1 MPLTVNM
8 TDTNKEI
15 AGIILAGGQA
25 RRMGGGDK
33 CLLPLGGKTLLQRS
47 IDKARPQV
55 DHLLL
60 SANGS
65 HLRFA
70 RSGLPV
76 LSDEYPNFPGPLA
89 GIQAGLQWLVN
100 HQPGAEWL
108 VSFAC
113 DTPFFPDNLA
123 TRLLAAAQKDG
134 AELAVANSSGRL
146 HPIFALWHRSLLE
159 PVNHA
164 LKAGSTPRLQ
174 DWVRQRNC
182 TEVPFEQPDY
192 DAFFNINQPQD
203 LYQAETILP
212 LTERAQ

>member
-76 LSDEYPNFPGPLA
+76 LSDEYPDFPGPLA
-89 GIQAGLQWLVN
+89 GIQAGLQWLVK
-100 HQPGAEWL
+100 HQPDTQWL
-108 VSFAC
+108 ASFAC
-113 DTPFFPDNLA
+113 DTPFFPDDLA
-123 TRLLAAAQKDG
+123 ERLLAAAQGEG
-134 AELAVANSSGRL
+134 AELAVAHSSGRL
-146 HPIFALWHRSLLE
+146 HPIFSLWHRSLLG
-159 PVNHA
+159 PVTQV
-164 LKAGSTPRLQ
+164 LKNGSTPRLQ
-174 DWVRQRNC
+174 DWVRSRKC
-182 TEVPFEQPDY
+182 VEVPFEHPDY
-192 DAFFNINQPQD
+192 DAFFNINLPQD
-203 LYQAETILP
+203 LYQAETLLP
-212 LTERAQ
+212 LTERTR